1 MADRL
6 AIESRFDQL
15 RLLSD
20 WVGELAI
27 RHHCSPSAAYRL
39 DLVLTE
45 AVTNIIEHGC
55 DNGRER
61 RWITLEFHRGD
72 HTIAIEIRDNARPFD
87 PTSQADFIPPDN
99 LHEATPDGR
108 GIHLIRK
115 YTQHMQYRHD
125 GECNILNLSFESA

>member
-6 AIESRFDQL
+6 AIESRFEQL

-20 WVGELAI
+20 WVGELAV
-27 RHHCSPSAAYRL
+27 RHHLSPAVAYRL

-55 DNGRER
+55 DNGSER
-61 RWITLEFHRGD
+61 RWITLEFQRGD
-72 HTIAIEIRDNARPFD
+72 HSLAIEIRDNARPFD
-87 PTSQADFIPPDN
+87 PTSQAAFIPPDS
-99 LHEATPDGR
+99 LQEATPDGR

-115 YTQHMQYRHD
+115 YTAHLHYRHD
-125 GECNILNLSFESA
+125 GECNVLGLNFASD